1 MDSRFCGNDNIII
14 IQSLE
19 YSKTKSNFPLLIR
32 GINDHKNTK

>member
-1 MDSRFCGNDNIII
+1 MDSRFRGNDNII